1 MQTQAP
7 SRQTEC
13 CQRPTTP
20 YFGANVNS
28 ALHRQTDPR
37 LALSTGASRLE
48 LCMTPAI
55 SVPYRSATAQPKA
68 YTSAINALTS
78 IVRSEGL
85 PVLFRGIGPAAA
97 MSVPASAAGLLIYD
111 SLRSVFLYS
120 PSLHF
125 LKANALIRNSRQQ
138 LAPILAGAI
147 GRTVVATVFSPIE
160 LFRTRL
166 QSLPRSSSFTFVLK
180 SIVDVVKTK
189 GFRTLW
195 KGLPA
200 TLWRDV
206 PFSSVY
212 WFSYE
217 TLQKATTGSGFGEGV
232 VEKGGEAFAN
242 SFFCDQRRDR
252 CRFNEWL

>member
-1 MQTQAP
+1 
-7 SRQTEC
+7 
-13 CQRPTTP
+13 
-20 YFGANVNS
+20 
-28 ALHRQTDPR
+28 
-37 LALSTGASRLE
+37 
-48 LCMTPAI
+48 
-55 SVPYRSATAQPKA
+55 
-68 YTSAINALTS
+68 
-78 IVRSEGL
+78 
-85 PVLFRGIGPAAA
+85 

-125 LKANALIRNSRQQ
+125 LNANARIRNSRQQ

-242 SFFCDQRRDR
+242 SFFCGATSGAIAAVSTNGFDVIKSRRQASTAVSKEATLAIFAR
-252 CRFNEWL
+252 IVRQEGLAGLFKGLTPRLAKIAPACGLMIR